1 VPYLLDFLKASF
13 CFGEKEY
20 FCSSWIQ
27 GERSSYVYCQ
37 SFTLREREI
46 ERGGGSEGSGKLL
59 DSFFLFRCRLVV
71 VVGRRCCKWDSLSDG
86 RVRASACVR
95 ACTMRESA
103 REPAVGSWAQ
113 PKPVRLNT
121 QGCCEGP
128 NCNQMKKEGSN

>member
-1 VPYLLDFLKASF
+1 VREVESFLILSF
-13 CFGEKEY
+13 C
-20 FCSSWIQ
+20 SDVAWS
-27 GERSSYVYCQ
+27 
-37 SFTLREREI
+37 
-46 ERGGGSEGSGKLL
+46 LL
-59 DSFFLFRCRLVV
+59 LVV
-71 VVGRRCCKWDSLSDG
+71 DVANEILFLIDACAQ
-86 RVRASACVR
+86 VRACVR